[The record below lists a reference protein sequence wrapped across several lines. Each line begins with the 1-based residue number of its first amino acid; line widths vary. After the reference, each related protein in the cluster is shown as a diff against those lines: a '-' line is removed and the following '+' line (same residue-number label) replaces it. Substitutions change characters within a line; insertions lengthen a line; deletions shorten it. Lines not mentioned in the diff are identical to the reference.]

1 MLMITKPDLEIYDS
15 AGMFAVLADFS
26 GQIKEAYSIGA
37 GLNPPPELKKIQNII
52 ITGLGGSAIGGD
64 LLRSYLHYENK
75 VPVQVNRNYYLPA
88 YADENT
94 LVIASSY
101 SGETEE
107 TLSAYEDAVKKGC
120 KIVCISSG
128 GKLSVMAKTIGHM
141 LITVPKGYQP
151 RCALAYSFF
160 PMLMLFGKL
169 GFVKERDSQILDL
182 IEFIR
187 GKREVYTSLDPA
199 VNTSI
204 SNAEHI
210 HGRIPIIYSS
220 NDLLDIVN
228 LRWRGQF
235 SENSKSL
242 AFGNYFPEMNHNEII
257 GWQENSEILR
267 NFAVLFLK
275 DREDNPRILR
285 RQQVTKELVEPYRG
299 IEIEIESEGNSRLER
314 IFDLVYLG
322 DWISFYLAVLYKTD
336 PSPIE
341 KINILKNKLM
351 ES

>member
-1 MLMITKPDLEIYDS
+1 MLTKPDLEIYDRS
-15 AGMFAVLADFS
+15 KMFDVLAGFGS
-26 GQIKEAYSIGA
+26 QIREAYEIGR
-37 GLNPPPELKKIQNII
+37 GLNPGNEFQGIRSIVV
-52 ITGLGGSAIGGD
+52 TGLGGSAIGGD
-64 LLRSYLHYENK
+64 LLRSYLLDEIK
-75 VPVQVNRNYYLPA
+75 IPFQVNRNYYLPEF
-88 YADENT
+88 ADDKT

-107 TLSAYEDAVKKGC
+107 TLSAYEQAVKKGC

-128 GKLSVMAKTIGHM
+128 GKLSVMAANSGHFP
-141 LITVPKGYQP
+141 ITVPKGFQP
-151 RCALAYSFF
+151 RCALAFSFF
-160 PMLMLFGKL
+160 PLLMLLGKL
-169 GFVKERDSQILDL
+169 GLVKERDSEILNL
-182 IEFIR
+182 IEFINS
-187 GKREVYTSLDPA
+187 KKEIYTDINSPL
-199 VNTSI
+199 NTAI

-210 HGRIPIIYSS
+210 SGRIPIIYSS

-242 AFGNYFPEMNHNEII
+242 AFGNFFPEMNHNEIV

-275 DREDNPRILR
+275 DRDDNPRILKR
-285 RQQVTKELVEPYRG
+285 LKVTKEILEPYRG
-299 IEIEIESEGNSRLER
+299 IDIEIESEGNSRLER

-322 DWISFYLAVLYKTD
+322 DWISFYLAIMYKTD

-351 ES
+351 ET